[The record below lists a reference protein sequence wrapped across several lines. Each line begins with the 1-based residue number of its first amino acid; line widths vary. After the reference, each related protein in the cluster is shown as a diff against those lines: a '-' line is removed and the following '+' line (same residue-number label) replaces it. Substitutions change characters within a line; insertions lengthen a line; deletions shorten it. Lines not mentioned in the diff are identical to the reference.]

1 MLTGGDTLHSYP
13 SVTFGFSLVNNYGP
27 TENAVVATSGL
38 VRDKDRKLGPPSIGR
53 PISNSQVYLLDQH
66 KRQVPVNVPGELC
79 IGGDSLARGYLND
92 PALTAAKFIPSPF
105 AHEPGARIYRTGDL
119 ARYRADGDIDFLG
132 RTDHQVKVR
141 GFRIELGEIEAAL
154 AQHPEVREAV
164 VMSKGQVGDS
174 RHLAAYFTPS
184 RRGAVNTSQLRIFLK
199 SKLPDYMVPVS
210 YAMVEQFP
218 LTSNGKVDRKAL
230 AGLNQ
235 DRAVRREAPVPPGT
249 QMELNIISIFEEV
262 LGTENI
268 GIHDNFFD
276 AGANSILII
285 RVVSK
290 LREALDIKLSII
302 ELFTYPTVS
311 LLVNHLGRQQADQNK
326 PFLNSILDRAALRR
340 KALGW

>member
-1 MLTGGDTLHSYP
+1 
-13 SVTFGFSLVNNYGP
+13 
-27 TENAVVATSGL
+27 
-38 VRDKDRKLGPPSIGR
+38 
-53 PISNSQVYLLDQH
+53 
-66 KRQVPVNVPGELC
+66 
-79 IGGDSLARGYLND
+79 
-92 PALTAAKFIPSPF
+92 
-105 AHEPGARIYRTGDL
+105 
-119 ARYRADGDIDFLG
+119 
-132 RTDHQVKVR
+132 
-141 GFRIELGEIEAAL
+141 
-154 AQHPEVREAV
+154 
-164 VMSKGQVGDS
+164 
-174 RHLAAYFTPS
+174 
-184 RRGAVNTSQLRIFLK
+184 
-199 SKLPDYMVPVS
+199 MVPVS